1 MSYIWSLLGDS
12 WYVVAALL
20 MLLVLAVFPDIL
32 LGRQTSNPVVAD
44 DETQSQRDAKL
55 FIQVEEYRRDF
66 S

>member
-1 MSYIWSLLGDS
+1 MSYIWSALGDS

-20 MLLVLAVFPDIL
+20 LMLVAIIAVDIHV
-32 LGRQTSNPVVAD
+32 GRNQTPVVD
-44 DETQSQRDAKL
+44 DDTQSQRDAKL